1 MGNRHARPTRY
12 LCAPKHADRS
22 LNRVATIKYLLL
34 TLLLAVACDSAAA
47 SYSDVEDNLP
57 TIGDPANQVLTPRE
71 EAQLG
76 RELLTQLRRELPILD
91 DVELNYY
98 LSNLGARLLNQ
109 AGDVRFPFHFLILE
123 DPTVNAFA
131 APGGVIV
138 VHTGLID
145 LAQNE
150 NQLAAVLAH
159 EIAHVTQRHLA
170 RFYQKAS
177 KVDIGTTL
185 GILAAIIASSQSPAL
200 GQAALYTGLAAN
212 ASAKLAFTRA
222 NEREA
227 DRIGR
232 QILAGAGFDPLA
244 MSHFFERLREIS
256 QANEDSALEF
266 LQTHPLPS
274 ARIADQFSVFD
285 RDKARPKTRLGNS
298 LGFKT
303 FQARTR
309 GLAQG
314 LPGQTANAPEPR
326 DSIIF
331 ARAVALLKNDRPD
344 NALTALASLTAKWKT
359 SLSAQL
365 LTARALVK
373 KRKYRKAIRRLQTLY
388 PTHPDNPALLETL
401 ITAWIAAGDAA
412 KAYSLIGA
420 AHLDINR
427 WPPLVKLKAAAAS
440 RAGHP
445 AISHATMATYY
456 MEVGLPSAAM
466 AQIEIAEALP
476 VVSKATRAKLK
487 LLKSRLKD
495 QEKK

>member
-1 MGNRHARPTRY
+1 M
-12 LCAPKHADRS
+12 
-22 LNRVATIKYLLL
+22 KYLIQ
-34 TLLLAVACDSAAA
+34 TLLLALACASAAA

-57 TIGDPANQVLTPRE
+57 TIGDPANQALTPRE
-71 EAQLG
+71 EGRLG
-76 RELLTQLRRELPILD
+76 RELLTQLRRELPIIE

-98 LSNLGARLLNQ
+98 LSNLGTRLLNQ
-109 AGDVRFPFHFLILE
+109 AGNVQFPFHFLILQ
-123 DPTVNAFA
+123 DPTINAFA
-131 APGGVIV
+131 APGGIIV

-145 LAQNE
+145 LAQSE
-150 NQLAAVLAH
+150 DQLAAVLAH

-185 GILAAIIASSQSPAL
+185 GILAAIIASSQVPAL

-212 ASAKLAFTRA
+212 TSAKLAFTRA

-232 QILAGAGFDPLA
+232 QILTGAGYDPKA
-244 MSHFFERLREIS
+244 MSRFFERLRETS
-256 QANEDSALEF
+256 HTNEDAALEF
-266 LQTHPLPS
+266 LQTHPLPT
-274 ARIADQFSVFD
+274 ARIADQFSIFD
-285 RDKARPKTRLGNS
+285 HDKPAASKPTPPDS
-298 LGFKT
+298 LAFET

-309 GLAQG
+309 GLTHS
-314 LPGQTANAPEPR
+314 LSNQTDANSGTR
-326 DSIIF
+326 DATILS
-331 ARAVALLKNDRPD
+331 RAVALQQNDRPD
-344 NALTALASLTAKWKT
+344 SALKAIASLSEKWKN

-365 LTARALVK
+365 LTARALIK
-373 KRKYRKAIRRLQTLY
+373 QQKYRAALRRLGALY
-388 PTHPDNPALLETL
+388 RTHPDNPPVLETL
-401 ITAWIAAGDAA
+401 TRARLATGDPA

-420 AHLDINR
+420 ARFDISR

-440 RAGHP
+440 KAGHP

-466 AQIEIAEALP
+466 AQIEIAETLP
-476 VVSKATRAKLK
+476 MVSKATRAKLK

-495 QEKK
+495 QGKK